1 VVIPGGHGPN
11 AIGTSALAPSGATA
25 GTGVDA
31 AVRLLGLVE
40 TGLFHCGP
48 DGRVRFANAS
58 LTVLAGDM
66 TGAETNAGWL
76 TPVNSTDALWTLVRA
91 TDRVTLPAWLM
102 RADGS
107 RLRVDVTAQ
116 ALRSEDGEI
125 IGFDGLV
132 RPIDDAESRPAS
144 SRAAAED
151 GVEARAARAEER
163 RAIARRLH
171 DNLGQ
176 TLVVMKMEIDRL
188 VETPDEDEPLHVREP
203 RAMRALKGW
212 TDEAIRL
219 VRGLCFE
226 LRAVDEPPLE
236 VSAIV
241 EPLLRDLAR
250 PRQLKTRIAAA
261 GGPVRLDPRRA
272 LLVADVCREA
282 ITNVIRHAAATE
294 ILVRVVRRG
303 PDCALSISDNGAGF
317 APGSLDRPDAFGVLG
332 MRERA
337 QALGGTF
344 EIVRRDGRTV
354 VSLTLP
360 VASPGAAASR
370 ASHHD

>member
-1 VVIPGGHGPN
+1 V
-11 AIGTSALAPSGATA
+11 TA
-25 GTGVDA
+25 GGGADA
-31 AVRLLGLVE
+31 AVRLLDLVE
-40 TGLFHCGP
+40 VGLFHCGA

-58 LTVLAGDM
+58 LTALAGDM
-66 TGAETNAGWL
+66 TGAESNAGWL
-76 TPVNSTDALWTLVRA
+76 TPANSIDSLWTLVRRA
-91 TDRVTLPAWLM
+91 TDRVTRPAWLM

-107 RLRVDVTAQ
+107 RLFVDVTAL
-116 ALRSEDGEI
+116 ALRSADGEV

-132 RPIDDAESRPAS
+132 RPIDGDASRPAS
-144 SRAAAED
+144 STPASED

-163 RAIARRLH
+163 RALARRLH

-176 TLVVMKMEIDRL
+176 TLVVMKMELDRL

-203 RAMRALKGW
+203 RAMRALRGW
-212 TDEAIRL
+212 TEEAIRL
-219 VRGLCFE
+219 VHGLYLD
-226 LRAVDEPPLE
+226 LRDVDEPPLE

-303 PDCALSISDNGAGF
+303 PDCALSISDNGIGF
-317 APGSLDRPDAFGVLG
+317 APGALDRPDAFGVLG
-332 MRERA
+332 MGERA
-337 QALGGTF
+337 QALGGAF

-360 VASPGAAASR
+360 IASPVAAASR
-370 ASHHD
+370 ASHD